1 LPILWFFSN
10 EQVRFIVGEKSII
23 LEEASNKGGAA
34 IFMAGGSKHNA
45 SWEYEKKQ

>member
-1 LPILWFFSN
+1 MTSHVWHIYQILN
-10 EQVRFIVGEKSII
+10 GQI
-23 LEEASNKGGAA
+23 LEETSNMGGAA